1 MYIIMVLSNSASRSR
16 NMVQTS
22 NQPQAAN
29 MGDLFSSVGFG
40 AYGARNRR
48 QRGTGNL
55 TLMKTTAK
63 RGVNNGRN
71 IGQSIVGARSSAWNV
86 LGTSAYSLKVN
97 AASGADKTYTVA
109 ETGL

>member
-1 MYIIMVLSNSASRSR
+1 
-16 NMVQTS
+16 
-22 NQPQAAN
+22 
-29 MGDLFSSVGFG
+29 
-40 AYGARNRR
+40 
-48 QRGTGNL
+48 
-55 TLMKTTAK
+55 MKTTAK

-86 LGTSAYSLKVN
+86 LGTSAYTLKVN